1 MEEKEQKKHQLSTT
15 QLILLG
21 FLAAV
26 LAGSLLLSL
35 PAAAADGRAT
45 NYLDALFTAATSVC
59 VTGLTVVDTFSH
71 WRLFGHIVILVL
83 IQLGGLGIISF
94 TTGILV
100 LIGRKITLKDR
111 LLLESAF
118 NLDTMDGL
126 VRFLGK
132 VFRGT
137 LAVEGA
143 GALLSLPVFV
153 PRYGLKGIWIS
164 VFHSV
169 SSFCNAGIDILGP
182 DSLAP
187 YVGDLWLNLVTMAL
201 IILGGLGFIVWWDV
215 LRVWGQRRTGDIP
228 RGQCFR
234 RLTLHSK
241 ITIVT
246 TVALILGGWL
256 LFALLEW
263 RNPATL
269 GGLPWWQRL
278 IASLFQ
284 SVTCR
289 TAGFLT
295 VPQSGLTEPSVL
307 VSVALMFVGGSSVGT
322 AGGVKTSTVALL
334 VLSAVSVVRG
344 REHVT
349 AFRRSIPDKLV
360 RRASAVVG
368 ISLLT
373 LIGCTLLLGVLTGGS
388 LSDVLFE
395 TASALGTVGLT
406 RGISAQTGAAGEL
419 LLTACMYFGRV
430 GPMSLAIAFAYR
442 KGSRNTAFPEQNITI
457 G

>member
-1 MEEKEQKKHQLSTT
+1 MEGKKQKKHQLSTT

-71 WRLFGHIVILVL
+71 WSLFGHIVILVL

-111 LLLESAF
+111 ILLESAF

-169 SSFCNAGIDILGP
+169 SAFCNAGIDILGP

-246 TVALILGGWL
+246 TVALILGLAAVCAAGVVQSGH
-256 LFALLEW
+256 A
-263 RNPATL
+263 
-269 GGLPWWQRL
+269 GG
-278 IASLFQ
+278 ASLVAEIDRVAV
-284 SVTCR
+284 SICHLPHG
-289 TAGFLT
+289 GFLNGASERT
-295 VPQSGLTEPSVL
+295 YRAVC
-307 VSVALMFVGGSSVGT
+307 
-322 AGGVKTSTVALL
+322 AGQRGAH
-334 VLSAVSVVRG
+334 VRG
-344 REHVT
+344 RQFGRH
-349 AFRRSIPDKLV
+349 
-360 RRASAVVG
+360 
-368 ISLLT
+368 
-373 LIGCTLLLGVLTGGS
+373 GGRCQD
-388 LSDVLFE
+388 LY
-395 TASALGTVGLT
+395 
-406 RGISAQTGAAGEL
+406 RGIAGAVCRLRGAGPGARHCLPAQRPG
-419 LLTACMYFGRV
+419 
-430 GPMSLAIAFAYR
+430 
-442 KGSRNTAFPEQNITI
+442 
-457 G
+457 